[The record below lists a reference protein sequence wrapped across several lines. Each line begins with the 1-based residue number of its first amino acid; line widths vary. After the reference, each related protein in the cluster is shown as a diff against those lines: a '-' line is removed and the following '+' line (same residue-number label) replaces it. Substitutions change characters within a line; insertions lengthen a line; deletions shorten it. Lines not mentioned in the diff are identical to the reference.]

1 MLLATLHT
9 LFTRETEAG
18 AIVSMRKFWQ
28 KLALILG
35 LALSV
40 LTAGSLLG
48 RWHWLLDLL
57 SHYHVQYTI
66 GIAACCLIL
75 LLLRDFR
82 LYLVGMVAALLVN
95 LYLVVPFYTT
105 PPMPVAHAASAAST
119 LRVMALNISTS
130 NAGYGQVVDLIRE
143 RQPDLV
149 FMSEVREDLL
159 AVLRD
164 QLADR
169 YPYLHAEP
177 SRMTL
182 GVAFLSR
189 QPFVEVETV
198 LPGGRGRRYLRA
210 EIAWQGQPVTIVGI
224 HPLPPMT
231 GDWAASRNSEI
242 ALMGQVANEATQPL
256 ILLGDLNAS
265 PWSQPMRALL
275 ASTDLHYAM
284 QGNGIG
290 LTWRLAGVLLG
301 APLDYILVSPAWH
314 VADYVEGG
322 DIRSDHIPIQAD
334 LVLGQE

>member
-1 MLLATLHT
+1 
-9 LFTRETEAG
+9 
-18 AIVSMRKFWQ
+18 MRKFGQ

-35 LALSV
+35 LLLSI

-48 RWHWLLDLL
+48 RFHWLLDVL
-57 SHYHVQYTI
+57 SHYHVQYTV
-66 GIAACCLIL
+66 GLTLCLLGL

-95 LYLVVPFYTT
+95 LYLVAPFYWPPTAVAQAALTTT
-105 PPMPVAHAASAAST
+105 P

-159 AVLRD
+159 AVLREELTD
-164 QLADR
+164 S

-189 QPFVEVETV
+189 QPFVKVETIM
-198 LPGGRGRRYLRA
+198 PGGRGRRYLRA

-231 GDWAASRNSEI
+231 GEWAASRDSEI
-242 ALMGQVANEATQPL
+242 ALMGQVANAATQPF

-265 PWSQPMRALL
+265 PWSQSMRGLL
-275 ASTDLHYAM
+275 ASTDLRYAM
-284 QGNGIG
+284 QGYGVG

-314 VADYVEGG
+314 VVDYVEGG

-334 LVLGQE
+334 LTLVQE

>member
-1 MLLATLHT
+1 MKRVLQKIVWGLGFLFAIFTL
-9 LFTRETEAG
+9 
-18 AIVSMRKFWQ
+18 
-28 KLALILG
+28 
-35 LALSV
+35 
-40 LTAGSLLG
+40 GSLLG
-48 RWHWLLDLL
+48 QLHWLLDVL
-57 SHYHVQYTI
+57 SHYHVQYTV
-66 GIAACCLIL
+66 GLLGCLLLL

-82 LYLVGMVAALLVN
+82 WSLLAFVAALLVN
-95 LYLVVPFYTT
+95 LYLVAPFYAS
-105 PPMPVAHAASAAST
+105 PPAPVAHAASEAAA

-130 NAGYGQVVDLIRE
+130 NAGYSQVVELIRT

-159 AVLRD
+159 AVLREE
-164 QLADR
+164 LTAS

-189 QPFVEVETV
+189 QPFVKVETV
-198 LPGGRGRRYLRA
+198 MPGGRGRRYLRA

-242 ALMGQVANEATQPL
+242 ALMGQVANEATQPF

-265 PWSQPMRALL
+265 PWSQPMRSLL
-275 ASTDLHYAM
+275 ASTDLRYAM
-284 QGNGIG
+284 QGYGVG

>member
-1 MLLATLHT
+1 MKRVLQKIVWGLGFLFAIFTL
-9 LFTRETEAG
+9 
-18 AIVSMRKFWQ
+18 
-28 KLALILG
+28 
-35 LALSV
+35 
-40 LTAGSLLG
+40 GSLLG
-48 RWHWLLDLL
+48 QLHWLLDVL

-66 GIAACCLIL
+66 GLLGCLLLL

-82 LYLVGMVAALLVN
+82 WSLLALVAAFLVN
-95 LYLVVPFYTT
+95 LYLVAPFYASAPT
-105 PPMPVAHAASAAST
+105 PVAHAASEAPP

-130 NAGYGQVVDLIRE
+130 NAGYSQVVDLIRA

-159 AVLRD
+159 AVLREELTD
-164 QLADR
+164 S

-189 QPFVEVETV
+189 QPFVKVETV
-198 LPGGRGRRYLRA
+198 MPGERGRRYLRA

-231 GDWAASRNSEI
+231 GAWAASRNHEI
-242 ALMGQVANEATQPL
+242 ALMGQVANEATQPF

-265 PWSQPMRALL
+265 PWSQPMRGLL
-275 ASTDLHYAM
+275 ASTDLRYAM
-284 QGNGIG
+284 QGYGIG

-314 VADYVEGG
+314 VVDYVEGG